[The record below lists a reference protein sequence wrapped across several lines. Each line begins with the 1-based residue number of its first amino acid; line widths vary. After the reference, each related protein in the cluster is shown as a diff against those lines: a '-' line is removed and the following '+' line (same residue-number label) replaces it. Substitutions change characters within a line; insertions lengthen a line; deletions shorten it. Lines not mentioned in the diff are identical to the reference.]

1 MGKLRHK
8 IKLIANALTAHSSQL
23 IALILLPLLFSCG
36 KNNSSDENLKIFKY
50 NESAGILT
58 LDPIY
63 AKDLPHI
70 WACNQIFNGL
80 VAFDDE
86 MNVVPAI
93 AKSWNI
99 SDDGMTY
106 TFVLRDDVWFHEDE
120 CFVSKTQR
128 HKDAKT
134 QRDEDSVTLRLC
146 DPATRKVTAQD
157 FVYSFNR
164 VLDRKLNSSGSWIFA
179 NVYAF
184 NAINDTVLEIKL
196 TQPFPAFLGIL
207 SMSYASVVPHEAVEY
222 YGTEFG
228 RHPVGTGPFKY
239 QYWKEGVK
247 LVFRKNPNY
256 FEVIKDTK
264 TQRRKDTK
272 IEFDSATLRLYDS
285 ESLSLCDSATIR
297 LPYYFEVIKDTKTQ
311 RRKDTKMQRYK
322 DAKTQRRKDTKIEFD
337 SATLRLYDSESL
349 SLCDSATIRLPY
361 LDAISISFIV
371 DKQVAFM
378 EFIKGKFHFMS
389 GIDARY
395 KDELLTR
402 DGQLRSEYEDEIYLI
417 REPYLN
423 TEYLA
428 FFLGEEDTLGKN
440 RSLALRQA
448 VSYSID
454 REKMLRYLRNG
465 IGTPGNQGIIPAGLP
480 GYEDAKM
487 QRCKD
492 AKTQRR
498 KDAKIESDST
508 TLRLCDSDSLRLC
521 DSESLRLC
529 DSATLNIGY
538 PYNPKK
544 AEQLLKDNDLIGYE
558 LKLYT
563 TQDYIDI
570 AKFVQSALTEI
581 GLNCR
586 VEEMMPAALRE
597 KRANGNLPFF
607 RSSWV
612 ADYPDA
618 ENYLSLF
625 TTNNFTPQGPNY
637 THYSNERFDELYQKS
652 LTCNDLEERAKIY
665 HEMDSLMMTEAP
677 VVILFYDEVLRFVN
691 KDVEGLGSN
700 PTNMLNL
707 KRVKINS

>member
-1 MGKLRHK
+1 MNVKY
-8 IKLIANALTAHSSQL
+8 ISQL
-23 IALILLPLLFSCG
+23 LTVICKLLILHCTLLILFSSCG
-36 KNNSSDENLKIFKY
+36 RDNSHDEDLKIFKY

-106 TFVLRDDVWFHEDE
+106 TFILRDDVYFHEDT
-120 CFVSKTQR
+120 CFRKTTVNSQQSTDIGNMDCR
-128 HKDAKT
+128 DALNA
-134 QRDEDSVTLRLC
+134 S
-146 DPATRKVTAQD
+146 TRKVVAED

-179 NVYAF
+179 NVEKRHQVAESPSHQDLEPELVEGTTKYAF
-184 NAINDTVLEIKL
+184 YALNDTILKIEL

-207 SMSYASVVPHEAVEY
+207 SMTYASVVPYEAVDF

-256 FEVIKDTK
+256 FEFEEIISQQDNESTRQQDNELENNSMTCRLGDSG
-264 TQRRKDTK
+264 TQ
-272 IEFDSATLRLYDS
+272 
-285 ESLSLCDSATIR
+285 R
-297 LPYYFEVIKDTKTQ
+297 LPYI
-311 RRKDTKMQRYK
+311 
-322 DAKTQRRKDTKIEFD
+322 DAV
-337 SATLRLYDSESL
+337 
-349 SLCDSATIRLPY
+349 
-361 LDAISISFIV
+361 SISFII

-378 EFIKGKFHFMS
+378 EFVKGKFDFMS

-402 DGQLRSEYEDEIYLI
+402 DGQLRQEYEDDIYLI

-428 FFLGEEDTLGKN
+428 FFLGENDTLGRE

-465 IGTPGNQGIIPAGLP
+465 IGTPGNYGIIPVGLP
-480 GYEDAKM
+480 GSLETENL
-487 QRCKD
+487 RNS
-492 AKTQRR
+492 
-498 KDAKIESDST
+498 ESENHGDST
-508 TLRLCDSDSLRLC
+508 S
-521 DSESLRLC
+521 
-529 DSATLNIGY
+529 IGY

-544 AEQLLKDNDLIGYE
+544 AEQLLKDNDLLGYE

-570 AKFVQSALTEI
+570 AKFVQSALTEV
-581 GLNCR
+581 GLNCK

-637 THYSNERFDELYQKS
+637 THYSNAKFDELYQKS
-652 LTCNDLEERAKIY
+652 LTCNDIEERARIY

-691 KDVEGLGSN
+691 KNVEGLGSN

-707 KRVKINS
+707 KKVKIN

>member
-1 MGKLRHK
+1 M
-8 IKLIANALTAHSSQL
+8 LTAHGSQL
-23 IALILLPLLFSCG
+23 IALILFLLLFSSCV

-106 TFVLRDDVWFHEDE
+106 TFILRDDVWFHEDE
-120 CFVSKTQR
+120 CFEKTTDNRQQTT
-128 HKDAKT
+128 DIVQNISAT
-134 QRDEDSVTLRLC
+134 QQLSNS
-146 DPATRKVTAQD
+146 ATRRVTAQD

-164 VLDRKLNSSGSWIFA
+164 VLDRKLNSSGSWIFS
-179 NVYAF
+179 NVKRQRTTDNGQQTFEYAF
-184 NAINDTVLEIKL
+184 NAVNDTVLEIEL
-196 TQPFPAFLGIL
+196 SQPFPAFLGIL

-256 FEVIKDTK
+256 FEVEDTTRLQDYK
-264 TQRRKDTK
+264 TTSNFELATQQLSN
-272 IEFDSATLRLYDS
+272 SAT
-285 ESLSLCDSATIR
+285 
-297 LPYYFEVIKDTKTQ
+297 Q
-311 RRKDTKMQRYK
+311 
-322 DAKTQRRKDTKIEFD
+322 
-337 SATLRLYDSESL
+337 
-349 SLCDSATIRLPY
+349 RLPY
-361 LDAISISFIV
+361 LDAISISFII

-428 FFLGEEDTLGKN
+428 FFLGDDDTLGKD

-465 IGTPGNQGIIPAGLP
+465 IGTPGNNGIIPAGLP
-480 GYEDAKM
+480 GYSVETQDIAS
-487 QRCKD
+487 QIQ
-492 AKTQRR
+492 KTQNV
-498 KDAKIESDST
+498 A
-508 TLRLCDSDSLRLC
+508 SLH
-521 DSESLRLC
+521 DGV
-529 DSATLNIGY
+529 TIGY

-597 KRANGNLPFF
+597 KRANGNLSFF

-637 THYSNERFDELYQKS
+637 THYSNAKFDELYQKS

-691 KDVEGLGSN
+691 KNVEGLGSN

-707 KRVKINS
+707 KKVRIN

>member
-1 MGKLRHK
+1 MSKSAINHNFQFSIFNFQL
-8 IKLIANALTAHSSQL
+8 LILHCTL
-23 IALILLPLLFSCG
+23 LILLFSSCG
-36 KNNSSDENLKIFKY
+36 RGNSHDEDLKIFKY

-106 TFVLRDDVWFHEDE
+106 TFILRDDVFFHEDE
-120 CFVSKTQR
+120 CFLKTTGIG
-128 HKDAKT
+128 HA
-134 QRDEDSVTLRLC
+134 S
-146 DPATRKVTAQD
+146 TRKVTAQD

-164 VLDRKLNSSGSWIFA
+164 VLDRKLNSSGSWIFSNVKSSQQPTA
-179 NVYAF
+179 NSQQLKYAF
-184 NAINDTVLEIKL
+184 EAINDTILKIEL
-196 TQPFPAFLGIL
+196 AQPFPAFLGIL
-207 SMSYASVVPHEAVEY
+207 SMTYASVVPKEAVDF

-256 FEVIKDTK
+256 FE
-264 TQRRKDTK
+264 K
-272 IEFDSATLRLYDS
+272 IGE
-285 ESLSLCDSATIR
+285 E
-297 LPYYFEVIKDTKTQ
+297 
-311 RRKDTKMQRYK
+311 
-322 DAKTQRRKDTKIEFD
+322 
-337 SATLRLYDSESL
+337 
-349 SLCDSATIRLPY
+349 RLPY
-361 LDAISISFIV
+361 LDAVSISFII

-378 EFIKGKFHFMS
+378 EFVKGKFDFMS

-402 DGQLRSEYEDEIYLI
+402 DGQLRQEYEDDIYLI

-428 FFLGEEDTLGKN
+428 FFLGENDTLGKE

-465 IGTPGNQGIIPAGLP
+465 IGTPGNYGIISVGLP
-480 GYEDAKM
+480 GSLE
-487 QRCKD
+487 
-492 AKTQRR
+492 T
-498 KDAKIESDST
+498 EN
-508 TLRLCDSDSLRLC
+508 LRN
-521 DSESLRLC
+521 SESENLAA
-529 DSATLNIGY
+529 STSIGY

-544 AEQLLKDNDLIGYE
+544 AERLLKDNDLLGCE

-570 AKFVQSALTEI
+570 AKFVQSALTEV
-581 GLNCR
+581 GLNCK

-637 THYSNERFDELYQKS
+637 THYSNAKFDELYQES
-652 LTCNDLEERAKIY
+652 LTCNDIEERARIY
-665 HEMDSLMMTEAP
+665 HAMDSLMMTEAP

-691 KDVEGLGSN
+691 KNVEGLGSN

-707 KRVKINS
+707 KKVKIN

>member
-1 MGKLRHK
+1 MNVKY
-8 IKLIANALTAHSSQL
+8 ISQL
-23 IALILLPLLFSCG
+23 LTVICKLLILHCTLLILLSSCG
-36 KNNSSDENLKIFKY
+36 RDNSHDEDLKIFKY

-99 SDDGMTY
+99 SDDGKTY
-106 TFVLRDDVWFHEDE
+106 TFVLRDDVYFHEDT
-120 CFVSKTQR
+120 CFAVKSLSHR
-128 HKDAKT
+128 VAESPSNFL
-134 QRDEDSVTLRLC
+134 EDLK
-146 DPATRKVTAQD
+146 TRKVTAQD

-179 NVYAF
+179 NVKNSQQPIANSQQPKYAF
-184 NAINDTVLEIKL
+184 EAINDTILKIEL

-207 SMSYASVVPHEAVEY
+207 SMTYASVVPHEAVDF

-256 FEVIKDTK
+256 FE
-264 TQRRKDTK
+264 K
-272 IEFDSATLRLYDS
+272 IGE
-285 ESLSLCDSATIR
+285 E
-297 LPYYFEVIKDTKTQ
+297 
-311 RRKDTKMQRYK
+311 
-322 DAKTQRRKDTKIEFD
+322 
-337 SATLRLYDSESL
+337 
-349 SLCDSATIRLPY
+349 RLPY
-361 LDAISISFIV
+361 LDAVSISFII

-378 EFIKGKFHFMS
+378 EFVKGKFDFMS

-402 DGQLRSEYEDEIYLI
+402 DGQLRQEYEDDIYLI

-428 FFLGEEDTLGKN
+428 FFLGENDTLGKE

-465 IGTPGNQGIIPAGLP
+465 IGTPGNYGIIPVGLP
-480 GYEDAKM
+480 GSLE
-487 QRCKD
+487 
-492 AKTQRR
+492 T
-498 KDAKIESDST
+498 EN
-508 TLRLCDSDSLRLC
+508 LRN
-521 DSESLRLC
+521 SESENL
-529 DSATLNIGY
+529 SNSTSIGY

-544 AEQLLKDNDLIGYE
+544 AEQLLKDNDLLGYE

-570 AKFVQSALTEI
+570 AKFVQSALTEV
-581 GLNCR
+581 GLNCK

-637 THYSNERFDELYQKS
+637 THYSNAKFDELYQKS
-652 LTCNDLEERAKIY
+652 LTCNDIEERARIY

-691 KDVEGLGSN
+691 KNVEGLGSN

-707 KRVKINS
+707 KKVKIN

>member
-1 MGKLRHK
+1 MLV
-8 IKLIANALTAHSSQL
+8 NALEDHCSRL
-23 IALILLPLLFSCG
+23 MALLLFLLLFSSCV
-36 KNNSSDENLKIFKY
+36 KSNSDNENLKIFKY
-50 NESAGILT
+50 NESSGILT

-99 SDDGMTY
+99 SEDGMTY
-106 TFVLRDDVWFHEDE
+106 TFVLRDDVYFHEDE
-120 CFVSKTQR
+120 CFEKTTRLQ
-128 HKDAKT
+128 DYKT
-134 QRDEDSVTLRLC
+134 TSDLLVDSLSCGLVDLEK
-146 DPATRKVTAQD
+146 TRKVVAQD

-164 VLDRKLNSSGSWIFA
+164 VLDRKLNSSGAWIFA

-184 NAINDTVLEIKL
+184 NAVNDTILEINL

-207 SMSYASVVPHEAVEY
+207 SMTYASVVPHEAVEY

-256 FEVIKDTK
+256 FEVEETTRQQDNK
-264 TQRRKDTK
+264 TT
-272 IEFDSATLRLYDS
+272 SN
-285 ESLSLCDSATIR
+285 LCDS
-297 LPYYFEVIKDTKTQ
+297 V
-311 RRKDTKMQRYK
+311 
-322 DAKTQRRKDTKIEFD
+322 
-337 SATLRLYDSESL
+337 SL
-349 SLCDSATIRLPY
+349 RLPY
-361 LDAISISFIV
+361 LDAVSISFLV

-402 DGQLRSEYEDEIYLI
+402 DGNLREEYEDEIYLI

-428 FFLGEEDTLGKN
+428 FFLGDDDTLSKE

-480 GYEDAKM
+480 GF
-487 QRCKD
+487 KD
-492 AKTQRR
+492 YKTTRPQDH
-498 KDAKIESDST
+498 K
-508 TLRLCDSDSLRLC
+508 LVDSLSCGLV
-521 DSESLRLC
+521 DS
-529 DSATLNIGY
+529 NIGY

-544 AEQLLKDNDLIGYE
+544 AEQLLNDNDLIGYE

-563 TQDYIDI
+563 TKEYVDI

-581 GLNCR
+581 GLVCK

-625 TTNNFTPQGPNY
+625 TTINFTPQGPNY
-637 THYSNERFDELYQKS
+637 THYSNEKFDELYQKS
-652 LTCNDLEERAKIY
+652 LTCNDLQERAKIY

-691 KDVEGLGSN
+691 KNVEGLGSN

-707 KRVKINS
+707 KRVDLRQ

>member
-1 MGKLRHK
+1 M
-8 IKLIANALTAHSSQL
+8 NAKYISQL
-23 IALILLPLLFSCG
+23 LTINCKLLILHCALLILISSCG
-36 KNNSSDENLKIFKY
+36 RDNSHDEDLKIFKY

-99 SDDGMTY
+99 SDDGMIY
-106 TFVLRDDVWFHEDE
+106 TFVLRDDVYFHEDT
-120 CFVSKTQR
+120 CFAVKSTRQQDNKTTSR
-128 HKDAKT
+128 DALNA
-134 QRDEDSVTLRLC
+134 S
-146 DPATRKVTAQD
+146 TRKVVAED

-164 VLDRKLNSSGSWIFA
+164 VLDRKLNSSGSWIFSNVKSSQQPTA
-179 NVYAF
+179 NSQQPKYAF
-184 NAINDTVLEIKL
+184 EAINDTILKIEL

-207 SMSYASVVPHEAVEY
+207 SMIYASVVPHEAVDF

-256 FEVIKDTK
+256 FEFEETTSQQDNESTRQQDNKLENNSLTC
-264 TQRRKDTK
+264 
-272 IEFDSATLRLYDS
+272 RLVDS
-285 ESLSLCDSATIR
+285 E
-297 LPYYFEVIKDTKTQ
+297 PQ
-311 RRKDTKMQRYK
+311 
-322 DAKTQRRKDTKIEFD
+322 
-337 SATLRLYDSESL
+337 
-349 SLCDSATIRLPY
+349 RLPY
-361 LDAISISFIV
+361 LDAVSISFII

-378 EFIKGKFHFMS
+378 EFVKGKFDFMS

-402 DGQLRSEYEDEIYLI
+402 DGQLRQEYEDDIYLI

-428 FFLGEEDTLGKN
+428 FFLGENDTLGRE

-465 IGTPGNQGIIPAGLP
+465 IGTPGNYGIIPVGLP
-480 GYEDAKM
+480 GSLETENL
-487 QRCKD
+487 RNS
-492 AKTQRR
+492 
-498 KDAKIESDST
+498 ESENHGDST
-508 TLRLCDSDSLRLC
+508 S
-521 DSESLRLC
+521 
-529 DSATLNIGY
+529 IGY

-544 AEQLLKDNDLIGYE
+544 AEQLLKDNDLLGYE

-570 AKFVQSALTEI
+570 AKFVQSALTEV
-581 GLNCR
+581 GLNCK

-637 THYSNERFDELYQKS
+637 THYSNAKFDELYQKS
-652 LTCNDLEERAKIY
+652 LTCNDIEERARIY

-691 KDVEGLGSN
+691 KNVEGLGSN

-707 KRVKINS
+707 KKVKIN

>member
-1 MGKLRHK
+1 MKK
-8 IKLIANALTAHSSQL
+8 ILLILSLIA
-23 IALILLPLLFSCG
+23 LFSCG
-36 KNNSSDENLKIFKY
+36 SKKNDNENLKIFKY

-93 AKSWNI
+93 AKSWDI

-106 TFVLRDDVWFHEDE
+106 TFILRDDVYFHEDE
-120 CFVSKTQR
+120 CFFKTTRRQ
-128 HKDAKT
+128 DAKT
-134 QRDEDSVTLRLC
+134 PRLLLGDSVTRSLGDLSK
-146 DPATRKVTAQD
+146 TRKVVAQD

-164 VLDRKLNSSGSWIFA
+164 VLDRKLNSSGSWIFSNVERRQQPTA
-179 NVYAF
+179 NSQQPKYAF
-184 NAINDTVLEIKL
+184 TAINDTILEIKL
-196 TQPFPAFLGIL
+196 SQPFPAFLGIL
-207 SMSYASVVPHEAVEY
+207 SMTYASVVPQEAVEY
-222 YGTEFG
+222 YGTKFG

-247 LVFRKNPNY
+247 LVFRKNPIY
-256 FEVIKDTK
+256 FEFEK
-264 TQRRKDTK
+264 TPRHQ
-272 IEFDSATLRLYDS
+272 
-285 ESLSLCDSATIR
+285 
-297 LPYYFEVIKDTKTQ
+297 
-311 RRKDTKMQRYK
+311 
-322 DAKTQRRKDTKIEFD
+322 DAKTPSNLD
-337 SATLRLYDSESL
+337 DSETRSL
-349 SLCDSATIRLPY
+349 GDSIRLPY
-361 LDAISISFIV
+361 LDAVSISFLI

-402 DGQLRSEYEDEIYLI
+402 DGQLRDEYQDEIYLI

-428 FFLGEEDTLGKN
+428 FFLGDGDTLGKE

-480 GYEDAKM
+480 GYEDAKTPRH
-487 QRCKD
+487 QDTK
-492 AKTQRR
+492 
-498 KDAKIESDST
+498 
-508 TLRLCDSDSLRLC
+508 LG
-521 DSESLRLC
+521 DSETRRLG
-529 DSATLNIGY
+529 DSEIGY

-544 AEQLLKDNDLIGYE
+544 AELLLKDNALVGYE

-570 AKFVQSALTEI
+570 AKFVQSALTEV
-581 GLNCR
+581 GLNCK

-637 THYSNERFDELYQKS
+637 THYSNEKFDELYQKS
-652 LTCNDLEERAKIY
+652 LTCNDLQERAKIY
-665 HEMDSLMMTEAP
+665 REMDSLMMTEAP

-707 KRVKINS
+707 KKVKINS

>member
-1 MGKLRHK
+1 M
-8 IKLIANALTAHSSQL
+8 AHSSQL

-36 KNNSSDENLKIFKY
+36 KNNSSDKNLKIFKY

-128 HKDAKT
+128 HKDTKT
-134 QRDEDSVTLRLC
+134 QSDDISATQQLSNS
-146 DPATRKVTAQD
+146 ATRRVTAHD

-164 VLDRKLNSSGSWIFA
+164 VLDRKLNSSGSWIFSNVA
-179 NVYAF
+179 NGQRSTVNSQQSTYAF
-184 NAINDTVLEIKL
+184 NAINDTVLEIEL
-196 TQPFPAFLGIL
+196 SQPFPAFLGIL

-222 YGTEFG
+222 YGIEFG

-264 TQRRKDTK
+264 TQRHKDTK
-272 IEFDSATLRLYDS
+272 IESDSATLRL
-285 ESLSLCDSATIR
+285 CD
-297 LPYYFEVIKDTKTQ
+297 LEKTP
-311 RRKDTKMQRYK
+311 RRQ
-322 DAKTQRRKDTKIEFD
+322 DAKTPSDFD
-337 SATLRLYDSESL
+337 SVTQQL
-349 SLCDSATIRLPY
+349 SNSATHRLPY
-361 LDAISISFIV
+361 LDAISISFII

-428 FFLGEEDTLGKN
+428 FFLGDDDTLGKD

-465 IGTPGNQGIIPAGLP
+465 IGTPGNNGIIPAGLP
-480 GYEDAKM
+480 GYEDAKT
-487 QRCKD
+487 QRLKD
-492 AKTQRR
+492 AKMQRR

-508 TLRLCDSDSLRLC
+508 TLRLC

-637 THYSNERFDELYQKS
+637 THYSNVKFDELYQKS

-691 KDVEGLGSN
+691 KKVEGLGSN

-707 KRVKINS
+707 KRVRIN

>member
-1 MGKLRHK
+1 MNVKYIPQLLTVICKL
-8 IKLIANALTAHSSQL
+8 
-23 IALILLPLLFSCG
+23 LILHCTLLILFSSCG
-36 KNNSSDENLKIFKY
+36 RDNSHDEDLKIFKY

-106 TFVLRDDVWFHEDE
+106 TFVLRDDVYFHEDE
-120 CFVSKTQR
+120 CFLKTT
-128 HKDAKT
+128 DIGYA
-134 QRDEDSVTLRLC
+134 S
-146 DPATRKVTAQD
+146 TRKVTAHD

-179 NVYAF
+179 NVNKRQQTTDNGQRTFEYAF
-184 NAINDTVLEIKL
+184 EAINDTILKIEL

-207 SMSYASVVPHEAVEY
+207 SMTYASVVPKEAVDF

-256 FEVIKDTK
+256 FE
-264 TQRRKDTK
+264 K
-272 IEFDSATLRLYDS
+272 IGE
-285 ESLSLCDSATIR
+285 E
-297 LPYYFEVIKDTKTQ
+297 
-311 RRKDTKMQRYK
+311 
-322 DAKTQRRKDTKIEFD
+322 
-337 SATLRLYDSESL
+337 
-349 SLCDSATIRLPY
+349 RLPY
-361 LDAISISFIV
+361 LDAVSISFII

-378 EFIKGKFHFMS
+378 EFVKGKFDFMS

-402 DGQLRSEYEDEIYLI
+402 DGQLRQEYEGDIYLI

-428 FFLGEEDTLGKN
+428 FFLGENDTLGKE

-465 IGTPGNQGIIPAGLP
+465 IGTPGNYGIIPVGLP
-480 GYEDAKM
+480 GSLETENL
-487 QRCKD
+487 RNS
-492 AKTQRR
+492 
-498 KDAKIESDST
+498 ESENHGDST
-508 TLRLCDSDSLRLC
+508 S
-521 DSESLRLC
+521 
-529 DSATLNIGY
+529 IGY

-544 AEQLLKDNDLIGYE
+544 AERLLKDNDLLGYE

-581 GLNCR
+581 GLNCK

-637 THYSNERFDELYQKS
+637 THYSNAKFDELYQKS
-652 LTCNDLEERAKIY
+652 LTCNDIEERARIY

-691 KDVEGLGSN
+691 KNVEGLGSN

-707 KRVKINS
+707 KKVKIN

>member
-1 MGKLRHK
+1 MRK
-8 IKLIANALTAHSSQL
+8 ILLILSLIA
-23 IALILLPLLFSCG
+23 LFSCG
-36 KNNSSDENLKIFKY
+36 RNKSSDENLKIFKY
-50 NESAGILT
+50 NESSGILT

-99 SDDGMTY
+99 SEDGMTY
-106 TFVLRDDVWFHEDE
+106 TFVLRDDVYFHEDE
-120 CFVSKTQR
+120 CFEKTARLQ
-128 HKDAKT
+128 DYKT
-134 QRDEDSVTLRLC
+134 TSDLLVDLEK
-146 DPATRKVTAQD
+146 TRKVVAQD

-179 NVYAF
+179 NAYAF
-184 NAINDTVLEIKL
+184 NAVNDTILEIKL

-207 SMSYASVVPHEAVEY
+207 SMTYASVVPHEAVEY

-247 LVFRKNPNY
+247 LVFRKNPIY
-256 FEVIKDTK
+256 FEVEETTRQQDNK
-264 TQRRKDTK
+264 TT
-272 IEFDSATLRLYDS
+272 SN
-285 ESLSLCDSATIR
+285 
-297 LPYYFEVIKDTKTQ
+297 
-311 RRKDTKMQRYK
+311 
-322 DAKTQRRKDTKIEFD
+322 
-337 SATLRLYDSESL
+337 
-349 SLCDSATIRLPY
+349 LCDSATIRLPY
-361 LDAISISFIV
+361 LDAVSISFLV

-402 DGQLRSEYEDEIYLI
+402 DGNLREEYEDEIYLI

-428 FFLGEEDTLGKN
+428 FFLGDDDTLSKE

-480 GYEDAKM
+480 GF
-487 QRCKD
+487 KD
-492 AKTQRR
+492 YKTTRLQDN
-498 KDAKIESDST
+498 KLVDS
-508 TLRLCDSDSLRLC
+508 LSSGLVDSD
-521 DSESLRLC
+521 
-529 DSATLNIGY
+529 IGY

-544 AEQLLKDNDLIGYE
+544 AEQLLNDNDLIGYE

-563 TQDYIDI
+563 TQDYVDI

-581 GLNCR
+581 GLACK

-625 TTNNFTPQGPNY
+625 TTSNFTPQGPNY
-637 THYSNERFDELYQKS
+637 THYSNEKFDELYQKS
-652 LTCNDLEERAKIY
+652 LTCNDLQERAKIY

-691 KDVEGLGSN
+691 KNVEGLGSN

-707 KRVKINS
+707 KRVDLRQ

>member
-1 MGKLRHK
+1 MSKSAINHNFQL
-8 IKLIANALTAHSSQL
+8 LILHCTL
-23 IALILLPLLFSCG
+23 LILLFSSCG
-36 KNNSSDENLKIFKY
+36 RDNSHDEDLKIFKY

-106 TFVLRDDVWFHEDE
+106 TFILRDDVYFHEDT
-120 CFVSKTQR
+120 CFAVKSLSHR
-128 HKDAKT
+128 VAESPSNFL
-134 QRDEDSVTLRLC
+134 EDLK
-146 DPATRKVTAQD
+146 TRKVVAED

-164 VLDRKLNSSGSWIFA
+164 VLDRKLNSSGSWIFSNVKSSQQPIA
-179 NVYAF
+179 NSQQLKYAF
-184 NAINDTVLEIKL
+184 EAINDTILKIEL

-207 SMSYASVVPHEAVEY
+207 SMTYASVVPKEAVDF

-256 FEVIKDTK
+256 FE
-264 TQRRKDTK
+264 K
-272 IEFDSATLRLYDS
+272 IGE
-285 ESLSLCDSATIR
+285 E
-297 LPYYFEVIKDTKTQ
+297 
-311 RRKDTKMQRYK
+311 
-322 DAKTQRRKDTKIEFD
+322 
-337 SATLRLYDSESL
+337 
-349 SLCDSATIRLPY
+349 RLPY
-361 LDAISISFIV
+361 LDAVSISFII

-378 EFIKGKFHFMS
+378 EFVKGKFDFMS

-402 DGQLRSEYEDEIYLI
+402 DGQLRQEYEDDIYLI

-428 FFLGEEDTLGKN
+428 FFLGENDTLGEE

-465 IGTPGNQGIIPAGLP
+465 IGTPGNYGIIPVGLP
-480 GYEDAKM
+480 GSETISQQDN
-487 QRCKD
+487 
-492 AKTQRR
+492 KTTRQQ
-498 KDAKIESDST
+498 DNGLENNSLT
-508 TLRLCDSDSLRLC
+508 CRLVDSLTQ
-521 DSESLRLC
+521 S
-529 DSATLNIGY
+529 IGY

-544 AEQLLKDNDLIGYE
+544 AEQLLKDNDLLGYE

-570 AKFVQSALTEI
+570 AKFVQSALTEV
-581 GLNCR
+581 GLNCK

-637 THYSNERFDELYQKS
+637 THYSNAKFDELYQKS
-652 LTCNDLEERAKIY
+652 LTCNDIEERARIY

-691 KDVEGLGSN
+691 KNVEGLGSN

-707 KRVKINS
+707 KKVKIN

>member
-1 MGKLRHK
+1 MIRSRYKK
-8 IKLIANALTAHSSQL
+8 IIATALIAHCSLL
-23 IALILLPLLFSCG
+23 IALILFSCG
-36 KNNSSDENLKIFKY
+36 SKKNDNENLKIFKY

-106 TFVLRDDVWFHEDE
+106 TFVLRDDVYFHEDE
-120 CFVSKTQR
+120 CFVKTPR
-128 HKDAKT
+128 LLLG
-134 QRDEDSVTLRLC
+134 DSVTRSLGALSK
-146 DPATRKVTAQD
+146 TRKVVAQD

-164 VLDRKLNSSGSWIFA
+164 VLDRKLNSSGSWIFS
-179 NVYAF
+179 NVERRQRTTDNGQQSLEYALT
-184 NAINDTVLEIKL
+184 AVNDTILEIKL

-207 SMSYASVVPHEAVEY
+207 SMTYASVVPQEAVEY

-228 RHPVGTGPFKY
+228 RHPVGTGPFKF

-247 LVFRKNPNY
+247 LVFRKNPIY
-256 FEVIKDTK
+256 FEFEK
-264 TQRRKDTK
+264 TPRCQ
-272 IEFDSATLRLYDS
+272 
-285 ESLSLCDSATIR
+285 
-297 LPYYFEVIKDTKTQ
+297 
-311 RRKDTKMQRYK
+311 
-322 DAKTQRRKDTKIEFD
+322 DAKTPSNLDD
-337 SATLRLYDSESL
+337 SVTRSLGDS
-349 SLCDSATIRLPY
+349 IRLPY
-361 LDAISISFIV
+361 LDAVSISFLI

-402 DGQLRSEYEDEIYLI
+402 DGQLRDEYQDEIYLI

-428 FFLGEEDTLGKN
+428 FFLGDGDTLGKD

-480 GYEDAKM
+480 GYEDAK
-487 QRCKD
+487 
-492 AKTQRR
+492 TPRR
-498 KDAKIESDST
+498 QDTKLGDSVT
-508 TLRLCDSDSLRLC
+508 RSLGV
-521 DSESLRLC
+521 SE
-529 DSATLNIGY
+529 IGY

-544 AEQLLKDNDLIGYE
+544 AEQLLKDNALVGYE

-570 AKFVQSALTEI
+570 AKFVQSALTEV
-581 GLNCR
+581 GLNCK

-637 THYSNERFDELYQKS
+637 THYSNEKFDELYQKS
-652 LTCNDLEERAKIY
+652 LTCNGLQERSKIY
-665 HEMDSLMMTEAP
+665 REMDSLMMTEAP

-707 KRVKINS
+707 KSVDLRR

>member
-1 MGKLRHK
+1 MKK
-8 IKLIANALTAHSSQL
+8 ILLILSLIA
-23 IALILLPLLFSCG
+23 LFSCG
-36 KNNSSDENLKIFKY
+36 SKKNDNENLKIFKY

-93 AKSWNI
+93 AKSWDI

-106 TFVLRDDVWFHEDE
+106 TFVLRDDVYFHEDG
-120 CFVSKTQR
+120 CFVKTPRRQ
-128 HKDAKT
+128 DAKT
-134 QRDEDSVTLRLC
+134 PRLLLGDSVTRSLGDLSK
-146 DPATRKVTAQD
+146 TRKVVAQD

-164 VLDRKLNSSGSWIFA
+164 VLDRKLNSSGSWIFS
-179 NVYAF
+179 NVERRQRTTGNGQQSLEYALT
-184 NAINDTVLEIKL
+184 AVNDTILEIKL

-207 SMSYASVVPHEAVEY
+207 SMTYASVVPQEAVEY

-228 RHPVGTGPFKY
+228 RHPVGTGPFKF

-247 LVFRKNPNY
+247 LVFRKNPIY
-256 FEVIKDTK
+256 FEFEK
-264 TQRRKDTK
+264 TPRR
-272 IEFDSATLRLYDS
+272 
-285 ESLSLCDSATIR
+285 
-297 LPYYFEVIKDTKTQ
+297 Q
-311 RRKDTKMQRYK
+311 
-322 DAKTQRRKDTKIEFD
+322 DAKTPSNLDD
-337 SATLRLYDSESL
+337 SVTRSLGDS
-349 SLCDSATIRLPY
+349 IRLPY
-361 LDAISISFIV
+361 LDAVSISFLI

-402 DGQLRSEYEDEIYLI
+402 DGQLRDEYQDEIYLI

-428 FFLGEEDTLGKN
+428 FFLGDGDTLGKD

-480 GYEDAKM
+480 GYEDAK
-487 QRCKD
+487 
-492 AKTQRR
+492 TPRR
-498 KDAKIESDST
+498 QDTKLGDSVT
-508 TLRLCDSDSLRLC
+508 RSLGV
-521 DSESLRLC
+521 SE
-529 DSATLNIGY
+529 IGY

-544 AEQLLKDNDLIGYE
+544 AEQLLKDNALVGYE

-570 AKFVQSALTEI
+570 AKFVQSALTEV
-581 GLNCR
+581 GLNCK

-637 THYSNERFDELYQKS
+637 THYSNEKFDELYQKS
-652 LTCNDLEERAKIY
+652 LTCNDLQERAKIY
-665 HEMDSLMMTEAP
+665 REMDSLMMAEAP

-707 KRVKINS
+707 KKVKINS

>member
-1 MGKLRHK
+1 M
-8 IKLIANALTAHSSQL
+8 LTAHGSQL
-23 IALILLPLLFSCG
+23 MALILFLLLFSSCV
-36 KNNSSDENLKIFKY
+36 KNNSSDENFKIFKY

-106 TFVLRDDVWFHEDE
+106 TFILRDDVWFHEDT
-120 CFVSKTQR
+120 CFAVKTPRRQ
-128 HKDAKT
+128 DTKT
-134 QRDEDSVTLRLC
+134 PSNLGDSG
-146 DPATRKVTAQD
+146 TRGLGDLEKTRRVTAHD

-164 VLDRKLNSSGSWIFA
+164 VLDRKLNSSGSWIFSNVA
-179 NVYAF
+179 NSQQPTANSLSSTALVQQPTYAF
-184 NAINDTVLEIKL
+184 NAINDTVLEIEL
-196 TQPFPAFLGIL
+196 SQPFPAFLGIL

-256 FEVIKDTK
+256 FEFEKTPRHQDTK
-264 TQRRKDTK
+264 TPSNLG
-272 IEFDSATLRLYDS
+272 DSVTRGLGDL
-285 ESLSLCDSATIR
+285 E
-297 LPYYFEVIKDTKTQ
+297 KTPRHQ
-311 RRKDTKMQRYK
+311 
-322 DAKTQRRKDTKIEFD
+322 DAKTPSDFGGLETQGLGD
-337 SATLRLYDSESL
+337 SVTS
-349 SLCDSATIRLPY
+349 RLPY
-361 LDAISISFIV
+361 LDAISISFII

-428 FFLGEEDTLGKN
+428 FFLGDDDTLGKD

-465 IGTPGNQGIIPAGLP
+465 IGTPGNNGIIPAGLP
-480 GYEDAKM
+480 GYSVETQDIAS
-487 QRCKD
+487 QIQ
-492 AKTQRR
+492 KTQNV
-498 KDAKIESDST
+498 A
-508 TLRLCDSDSLRLC
+508 SLH
-521 DSESLRLC
+521 DGV
-529 DSATLNIGY
+529 TIGY

-586 VEEMMPAALRE
+586 VEEMMPAVLRE
-597 KRANGNLPFF
+597 KRANGNLSFF

-652 LTCNDLEERAKIY
+652 LTCNDIEERAKIY

-691 KDVEGLGSN
+691 KNVEGLGSN

-707 KRVKINS
+707 KKVRID

>member
-1 MGKLRHK
+1 MKGMRRLRRNKLFV
-8 IKLIANALTAHSSQL
+8 NALAAHGSRL
-23 IALILLPLLFSCG
+23 MALVLFLLLFSTCV
-36 KNNSSDENLKIFKY
+36 KSNSDNENLKIFKY
-50 NESAGILT
+50 NESSGILT

-99 SDDGMTY
+99 SEDGMTY
-106 TFVLRDDVWFHEDE
+106 TFVLRDDVYFHEDE
-120 CFVSKTQR
+120 CFEK
-128 HKDAKT
+128 
-134 QRDEDSVTLRLC
+134 
-146 DPATRKVTAQD
+146 TRKVVAQD

-179 NVYAF
+179 NVDRRQQTTDNGQQSFEHAF
-184 NAINDTVLEIKL
+184 AAVNDTILEIKL

-207 SMSYASVVPHEAVEY
+207 SMTYASVVPHEAVEY

-228 RHPVGTGPFKY
+228 RHPVGTGPFRF

-247 LVFRKNPNY
+247 LVFRKNPIY
-256 FEVIKDTK
+256 FETVK
-264 TQRRKDTK
+264 
-272 IEFDSATLRLYDS
+272 
-285 ESLSLCDSATIR
+285 
-297 LPYYFEVIKDTKTQ
+297 V
-311 RRKDTKMQRYK
+311 
-322 DAKTQRRKDTKIEFD
+322 AKTQRRKDTKIE
-337 SATLRLYDSESL
+337 SDSESL
-349 SLCDSATIRLPY
+349 SLCDSVTLRLPY
-361 LDAISISFIV
+361 LDAVSISFLV

-402 DGQLRSEYEDEIYLI
+402 DGNLREEYEDKIYLI

-428 FFLGEEDTLGKN
+428 FFLGDDDTLSKE

-480 GYEDAKM
+480 GF
-487 QRCKD
+487 RGT
-492 AKTQRR
+492 KTQRH
-498 KDAKIESDST
+498 KDTKNESDSE
-508 TLRLCDSDSLRLC
+508 TLS
-521 DSESLRLC
+521 LC

-544 AEQLLKDNDLIGYE
+544 AEQLLEDNDLIGYE

-563 TQDYIDI
+563 TQDYVDI

-581 GLNCR
+581 GLTCR

-625 TTNNFTPQGPNY
+625 TTSNFTPQGPNY
-637 THYSNERFDELYQKS
+637 THYSNEKFDELYKKS
-652 LTCNDLEERAKIY
+652 LTCNDLQERAEIY
-665 HEMDSLMMTEAP
+665 HEMDSIMMTEAP

-691 KDVEGLGSN
+691 KNIEGLGSN

>member
-1 MGKLRHK
+1 MRKLRYK
-8 IKLIANALTAHSSQL
+8 FKLIANALTAHGSQL
-23 IALILLPLLFSCG
+23 IALILFLLLFSSCV

-106 TFVLRDDVWFHEDE
+106 TFILRDDVWFHEDE
-120 CFVSKTQR
+120 CFEKTTDNRQQTT
-128 HKDAKT
+128 DIVQNISAT
-134 QRDEDSVTLRLC
+134 QQLSNS
-146 DPATRKVTAQD
+146 ATRRVTAQD

-164 VLDRKLNSSGSWIFA
+164 VLDRKLNSSGNWIFS
-179 NVYAF
+179 NVKRQRTTDNGQQTFEYAF
-184 NAINDTVLEIKL
+184 NAVNDTVLEIEL
-196 TQPFPAFLGIL
+196 SQPFPAFLGIL

-256 FEVIKDTK
+256 FEFEKTPRRQDTK
-264 TQRRKDTK
+264 TPSDFELATQQLSN
-272 IEFDSATLRLYDS
+272 SAT
-285 ESLSLCDSATIR
+285 
-297 LPYYFEVIKDTKTQ
+297 Q
-311 RRKDTKMQRYK
+311 
-322 DAKTQRRKDTKIEFD
+322 
-337 SATLRLYDSESL
+337 
-349 SLCDSATIRLPY
+349 RLPY
-361 LDAISISFIV
+361 LDAISISFII

-428 FFLGEEDTLGKN
+428 FFLGDDDTLGKE

-465 IGTPGNQGIIPAGLP
+465 IGTPGNNGIIPAGLP
-480 GYEDAKM
+480 GYSVETQDIAS
-487 QRCKD
+487 QIQ
-492 AKTQRR
+492 KTQNV
-498 KDAKIESDST
+498 A
-508 TLRLCDSDSLRLC
+508 SLH
-521 DSESLRLC
+521 DGV
-529 DSATLNIGY
+529 TIGY

-597 KRANGNLPFF
+597 KRANGNLSFF

-637 THYSNERFDELYQKS
+637 THYSNAKFDELYQKS

-691 KDVEGLGSN
+691 KNVEGLGSN

-707 KRVKINS
+707 KKVRID